1 MDEPSLKE
9 IAKQLSCPEGEIGI
23 ATGEKMNSLNDF
35 ITQKTIEHLAP
46 KQGESIVEIG
56 PGNGMLSLPIL
67 KSIGAQGR
75 YFGID
80 QSADMARLAKA
91 NLQQQACL
99 DVDVVCCDFSEA
111 KIEAGSVDGLL
122 AVNVLY
128 FIDDLPAFFT
138 HIKQWLKSGARAVFG
153 VRSADTLSAIPF
165 TQYGFN
171 IRTIA
176 SMEKAMRE
184 AGFKNVVATQY
195 DEAMSSFEG
204 VEMSIDSV
212 IIKGIC
218 T

>member
-1 MDEPSLKE
+1 MDENSLKE
-9 IAKQLSCPEGEIGI
+9 IASQLSCPEGENGI

-35 ITQKTIEHLAP
+35 ITQKTIEQLAP

-56 PGNGMLSLPIL
+56 PGNGMLSLPIIE
-67 KSIGAQGR
+67 SIGAQGR
-75 YFGID
+75 YLGID
-80 QSADMARLAKA
+80 QSADMAQLTKS

-99 DVDVVCCDFSEA
+99 DIDVVCCDVSEA
-111 KIEAGSVDGLL
+111 EIDEGSIDGLL

-138 HIKQWLKSGARAVFG
+138 HIKKWLKPNARAVFG
-153 VRSADTLSAIPF
+153 VRSPASLSAIPF

-171 IRTIA
+171 IRAIE
-176 SMEKAMRE
+176 SMEKAMAE
-184 AGFKNVVATQY
+184 VGFSAVESTQY
-195 DEAMSSFEG
+195 GEGVSSFEDIQLS
-204 VEMSIDSV
+204 VDSV